1 MKRALSFAVLVGNLL
16 HSSIAS
22 AQEVRTDWVPL
33 AKSLTVLLNEGW
45 RSGYAVARREGSRR
59 RVGLRAG
66 RDGAALSQ
74 RARR

>member
-45 RSGYAVARREGSRR
+45 RIVSRGNSEFTNLRSSVEGDE
-59 RVGLRAG
+59 RA
-66 RDGAALSQ
+66 L
-74 RARR
+74 